1 VQGLRTRAQFQAA
14 LAGTVQ
20 AKSAHFV
27 LHFCRFDAPAARP
40 LASAADAAGA
50 FARGFVLEQPAMGA
64 MVPKRWAKRAV
75 TRNTIKRQIYHVS
88 QLFEN
93 RLLAGAHL
101 VRLRS
106 AFDPAQFHSASS
118 VQLKAA
124 VRGELLTLF
133 ERAAQ
138 AVAAPAP

>member
-1 VQGLRTRAQFQAA
+1 
-14 LAGTVQ
+14 
-20 AKSAHFV
+20 
-27 LHFCRFDAPAARP
+27 
-40 LASAADAAGA
+40 
-50 FARGFVLEQPAMGA
+50 MGA

-106 AFDPAQFHSASS
+106 AFDPAQFRSASS

-133 ERAAQ
+133 ERAAKPWPPPRHDPGLVDRPGQ
-138 AVAAPAP
+138 GLPPLAQPLAG